1 MWSLCPPV
9 VVGQRFS
16 QADTSQLNQDS
27 LGFELFAI
35 FSNRVAR
42 CAFINCTLGVRYQGK
57 TVAAALAAAAVLV
70 GPPAQ
75 HSRLLLEEQR
85 LSPHRSAAS
94 AFEARLQLLDL
105 PVQLLRRTPELH
117 ATQFGDQQLQLLDLA
132 VVRHDQF
139 VFSENDSSAAC
150 CM

>member
-16 QADTSQLNQDS
+16 QADSSQLNQDS

-42 CAFINCTLGVRYQGK
+42 CAFINCTLGVRYKCK
-57 TVAAALAAAAVLV
+57 TVADALAAAAVLV

-75 HSRLLLEEQR
+75 LLEEQR